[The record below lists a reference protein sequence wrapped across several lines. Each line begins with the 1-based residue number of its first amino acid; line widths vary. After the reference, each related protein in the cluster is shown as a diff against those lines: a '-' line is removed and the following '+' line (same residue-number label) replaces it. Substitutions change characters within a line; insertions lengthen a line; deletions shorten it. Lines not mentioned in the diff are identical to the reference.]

1 MSDLL
6 KAMLRELQQGLRE
19 GLPDDEA
26 ARKAEL
32 RIRETYGGDTVYV
45 ARQPKRI
52 RQVRVEEL
60 STCTQVV
67 TAERTGLSV
76 RQVRRIKNG
85 K

>member
-6 KAMLRELQQGLRE
+6 KAMLRELQQGLRD

-26 ARKAEL
+26 QRRAEV
-32 RIRETYGGDTVYV
+32 RIRETFGGERYYIQ
-45 ARQPKRI
+45 RHPKLI
-52 RQVRVEEL
+52 KQVRVAEL

-67 TAERTGLSV
+67 TAERLGISV
-76 RQVRRIKNG
+76 RQIQRIKNG

>member
-6 KAMLRELQQGLRE
+6 KAMLRELQQGLQQ
-19 GLPDDEA
+19 GLTEA
-26 ARKAEL
+26 EVARQVEV
-32 RIRETYGGDTVYV
+32 RIREAYGGDTVYV

-52 RQVRVEEL
+52 RQLRVEEL